1 MEKHSNRQP
10 LFFQSGAYIYPVHV
24 YTCHKLSAKV
34 WKKRRRQ
41 SVMLGALMMMMM
53 TATKH
58 GVAHSL
64 DAAAALSRNASLGG
78 PSRNHECDSLSIMPC
93 WARGGGC
100 GALSILSRWGGGL

>member
-1 MEKHSNRQP
+1 
-10 LFFQSGAYIYPVHV
+10 
-24 YTCHKLSAKV
+24 
-34 WKKRRRQ
+34 
-41 SVMLGALMMMMM
+41 VMLGALMMM

-93 WARGGGC
+93 WGGGC